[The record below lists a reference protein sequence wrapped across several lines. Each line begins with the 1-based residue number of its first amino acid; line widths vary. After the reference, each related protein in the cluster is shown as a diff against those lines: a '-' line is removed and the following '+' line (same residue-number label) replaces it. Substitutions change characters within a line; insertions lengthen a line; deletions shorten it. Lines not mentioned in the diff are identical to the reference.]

1 MRVKKL
7 LAMFLLVLLLCQPML
22 ALQSLASA
30 ESSGYSEEPSIVREL
45 TELRS
50 TDSSTFLR
58 DDGTYECVIYSED
71 KFYRNAGGEMTEI
84 DNSIV
89 NTNFTRN
96 SLNYRF
102 ANAANDVRFFFADG
116 ETSSVSA
123 DYDGHFVSFI
133 PINANNVIAVKD
145 AQYRRLQ
152 FARQKHRCLSKSVQ
166 KCGFR
171 VCNKQRLPEGVYHHE
186 MCRCSADIQLLC

>member
-89 NTNFTRN
+89 NTNLTRN

-145 AQYRRLQ
+145 AQYQ
-152 FARQKHRCLSKSVQ
+152 HKT
-166 KCGFR
+166 
-171 VCNKQRLPEGVYHHE
+171 
-186 MCRCSADIQLLC
+186 I

>member
-30 ESSGYSEEPSIVREL
+30 ESSGCSEEPSIVREL
-45 TELRS
+45 TELRR

-84 DNSIV
+84 DNSSEIRRPQPRKASV
-89 NTNFTRN
+89 FAWPECN
-96 SLNYRF
+96 SDCCSELSRTE
-102 ANAANDVRFFFADG
+102 DDG
-116 ETSSVSA
+116 
-123 DYDGHFVSFI
+123 
-133 PINANNVIAVKD
+133 
-145 AQYRRLQ
+145 
-152 FARQKHRCLSKSVQ
+152 
-166 KCGFR
+166 
-171 VCNKQRLPEGVYHHE
+171 
-186 MCRCSADIQLLC
+186 

>member
-1 MRVKKL
+1 
-7 LAMFLLVLLLCQPML
+7 
-22 ALQSLASA
+22 
-30 ESSGYSEEPSIVREL
+30 
-45 TELRS
+45 
-50 TDSSTFLR
+50 
-58 DDGTYECVIYSED
+58 
-71 KFYRNAGGEMTEI
+71 MTEI

-145 AQYRRLQ
+145 AQYQAQNHRRLQ
-152 FARQKHRCLSKSVQ
+152 LSRQKHRYAYPNTVQ
-166 KCGFR
+166 K
-171 VCNKQRLPEGVYHHE
+171 
-186 MCRCSADIQLLC
+186 